1 MKKTGL
7 LHSELNKVISAMGHG
22 DMLVIADNG
31 LPIPPGVNLIDL
43 ALRPGTVSFEDTLQT
58 IAEELVIES
67 YVVASEL
74 KETNATLLNRVQQI
88 VDKPYELVLHTDFK
102 KMSERAVTVI
112 RTGEWTPYANVILV
126 AGVPF

>member
-7 LHSELNKVISAMGHG
+7 LHSELNRVISAMGHG

-67 YVVASEL
+67 YVVATEL
-74 KETNATLLNRVQQI
+74 KETNSTLLNRVQQI
-88 VDKPYELVLHTDFK
+88 VDKPYELILHTDFK

>member
-67 YVVASEL
+67 YVVATEL
-74 KETNATLLNRVQQI
+74 KETNSTLLNRVQQI
-88 VDKPYELVLHTDFK
+88 VDKPYEFVLHTDFK

>member
-1 MKKTGL
+1 M
-7 LHSELNKVISAMGHG
+7 
-22 DMLVIADNG
+22 
-31 LPIPPGVNLIDL
+31 
-43 ALRPGTVSFEDTLQT
+43 
-58 IAEELVIES
+58 
-67 YVVASEL
+67 
-74 KETNATLLNRVQQI
+74 NRVQQI

>member
-43 ALRPGTVSFEDTLQT
+43 ALRPGTVSFVDALQT

-67 YVVASEL
+67 YVAATEL
-74 KETNATLLNRVQQI
+74 KETNSALLSRVQQI
-88 VDKPYELVLHTDFK
+88 VDKPYELILHTDFK

>member
-67 YVVASEL
+67 YVVATEL
-74 KETNATLLNRVQQI
+74 KETNSTLLNRVQQI

>member
-22 DMLVIADNG
+22 DMVVIADNG

-67 YVVASEL
+67 YVVATEL
-74 KETNATLLNRVQQI
+74 KETNSTLLNRVQQI
-88 VDKPYELVLHTDFK
+88 VDKPYELILHTDFK

>member
-58 IAEELVIES
+58 IAVELVIES
-67 YVVASEL
+67 YVVATEL
-74 KETNATLLNRVQQI
+74 KETNSTLLNRVQQI

>member
-43 ALRPGTVSFEDTLQT
+43 ALRPGTVSFEDALQT

-67 YVVASEL
+67 YVVATEL
-74 KETNATLLNRVQQI
+74 KETNSTLLDRVQQI
-88 VDKPYELVLHTDFK
+88 VDKPYELILHTDFK

>member
-1 MKKTGL
+1 MKQKGL
-7 LHSELNKVISAMGHG
+7 LHSELNKVIAAMGHG

-43 ALRPGTVSFEDTLQT
+43 ALRPGTVSFEAALTT

-67 YVVASEL
+67 FVVASEL
-74 KETNATLLNRVQQI
+74 KETNESLLNCVEQI
-88 VDKPYELVLHTDFK
+88 VNKPYEMVQHTDFK
-102 KMSERAVTVI
+102 KMCERAVTII
-112 RTGEWTPYANVILV
+112 RTGEWTPYANIILV

>member
-7 LHSELNKVISAMGHG
+7 LHSELNRVISAMGHG

-67 YVVASEL
+67 YVVATEL
-74 KETNATLLNRVQQI
+74 KETNSTLLNRVQQI
-88 VDKPYELVLHTDFK
+88 VDKPYELILHTDLK

>member
-67 YVVASEL
+67 YVVATEL
-74 KETNATLLNRVQQI
+74 KETNSTLLNRVQQI

-126 AGVPF
+126 A

>member
-67 YVVASEL
+67 YVVATEL
-74 KETNATLLNRVQQI
+74 KETNSTLLDRVQQI
-88 VDKPYELVLHTDFK
+88 VDKPYELILHTDFK

>member
-7 LHSELNKVISAMGHG
+7 LHGELSKVVAAMGHG

-43 ALRPGTVSFEDTLQT
+43 ALRPGTVSFEDALQT

-67 YVVASEL
+67 YVVATEL
-74 KETNATLLNRVQQI
+74 KETNTALLNRVQQI
-88 VDKPYELVLHTDFK
+88 VDKPYEMVPHTDFK

>member
-7 LHSELNKVISAMGHG
+7 LHSELSKVIASMGHG
-22 DMLVIADNG
+22 DMLVIGDNG

-43 ALRPGTVSFEDTLQT
+43 ALRPGTVSFEDALQT
-58 IAEELVIES
+58 ISEELVIES
-67 YVVASEL
+67 YVVAKEL
-74 KETNATLLNRVQQI
+74 KETNTAFLNRVQQI
-88 VDKPYELVLHTDFK
+88 IDKPYEMVLHTDFK
-102 KMSERAVTVI
+102 KMSEQAVTVI

>member
-7 LHSELNKVISAMGHG
+7 LHSELNKVIAAMGHG

-67 YVVASEL
+67 YVVATEL
-74 KETNATLLNRVQQI
+74 KETNSTLLNRVQQI
-88 VDKPYELVLHTDFK
+88 VDKPYDFVLHTDFK
-102 KMSERAVTVI
+102 KMSERAITVI
-112 RTGEWTPYANVILV
+112 RTGEWTPYANVNLV

>member
-43 ALRPGTVSFEDTLQT
+43 ALRPGTVSFEDALQT

-67 YVVASEL
+67 YVVATEL
-74 KETNATLLNRVQQI
+74 KETNSTLLNRVQQI
-88 VDKPYELVLHTDFK
+88 VDKPYEFVLHTDLK

>member
-1 MKKTGL
+1 MKKTGI
-7 LHSELNKVISAMGHG
+7 LHSELNKVVSAMGHG

-43 ALRPGTVSFEDTLQT
+43 ALRPGTVSFEDALQT

-67 YVVASEL
+67 YVVATEL
-74 KETNATLLNRVQQI
+74 KETNSALLNRVQQI

>member
-7 LHSELNKVISAMGHG
+7 LHSELNKVIAAMGHG
-22 DMLVIADNG
+22 DRLVIADNG
-31 LPIPPGVNLIDL
+31 LPIPPGVTLIDL
-43 ALRPGTVSFEDTLQT
+43 AIRPGTISFEDALQT

-67 YVVASEL
+67 YVVAKEL
-74 KETNATLLNRVQQI
+74 EETNSPLLNRVQQI
-88 VDKPYELVLHTDFK
+88 VGKPFELVDHTDFK
-102 KMSERAVTVI
+102 KMSEQAVAII